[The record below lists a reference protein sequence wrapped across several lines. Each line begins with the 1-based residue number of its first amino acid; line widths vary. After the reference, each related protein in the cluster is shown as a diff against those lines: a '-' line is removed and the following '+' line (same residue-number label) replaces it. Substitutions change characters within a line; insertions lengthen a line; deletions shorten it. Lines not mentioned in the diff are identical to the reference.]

1 MSEECKYYYYDSGY
15 CCALKKEK
23 EGASSIDDD
32 TVRKY
37 CWGYHYED
45 CPRYKAEHD
54 SGGCFITSACV
65 EARGLPDDCHELTVL
80 RQFRETYLR
89 AQPSGAE
96 EIAEYYFVAP
106 QIVSAIKKRADAHAI
121 FGAIYEKLVAPC
133 VAMIE
138 RGENEAAHQ
147 LYRRTVEELREMYLA
162 YVG

>member
-1 MSEECKYYYYDSGY
+1 MSCPYYWYNNHYACKKSGKDVNEDIYY
-15 CCALKKEK
+15 
-23 EGASSIDDD
+23 
-32 TVRKY
+32 KY
-37 CWGYHYED
+37 CRNYDYDD
-45 CPRYKAEHD
+45 CPIYKGED
-54 SGGCFITSACV
+54 SSGCFLTSACV

-147 LYRRTVEELREMYLA
+147 LYRQTVEELREMYLA